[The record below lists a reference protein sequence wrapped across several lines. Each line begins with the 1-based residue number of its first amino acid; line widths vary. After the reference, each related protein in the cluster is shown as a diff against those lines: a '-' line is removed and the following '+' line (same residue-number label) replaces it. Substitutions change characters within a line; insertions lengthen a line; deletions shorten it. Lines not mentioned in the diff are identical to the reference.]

1 MSEWCG
7 GQIVPC
13 TKNSKQLLLG
23 LSKKAKNDLKNYFAV
38 KNYQQLKTITYKE
51 WQSTRQ

>member
-13 TKNSKQLLLG
+13 TKTQNNCSGK
-23 LSKKAKNDLKNYFAV
+23 SKKAKNDLKNYFAV
-38 KNYQQLKTITYKE
+38 KNFDHILGK
-51 WQSTRQ
+51 R